1 MPSLIAKHD
10 ATVLEAAAKGVA
22 QKYKEAIPILDQA
35 LLTVADVKT
44 LRVRL
49 IPGSEQTVLDEWI
62 ERDATYD
69 TALKKLYAALVKSKG
84 KRSLAVTAALAEVNA
99 AHDLLPP
106 DRRTIIVIVAEVA
119 RGGLTQAVLA
129 IEEANGHIDDALA
142 ETGTIQ
148 PA

>member
-1 MPSLIAKHD
+1 MGHDRPGGTSVDDLID
-10 ATVLEAAAKGVA
+10 FLRREGLSF
-22 QKYKEAIPILDQA
+22 IRC
-35 LLTVADVKT
+35 VK
-44 LRVRL
+44 
-49 IPGSEQTVLDEWI
+49 
-62 ERDATYD
+62 
-69 TALKKLYAALVKSKG
+69 
-84 KRSLAVTAALAEVNA
+84 A

-142 ETGTIQ
+142 ETGTTQ